1 LFATQPLDLIEEKE
15 LITRNVLNSV
25 KKLQNC
31 FLIIKMHPNESD
43 FSFYQKLAHNSKIT
57 DFLLVKF
64 HNLYEL
70 MYIADTVI
78 VPYST
83 VGVEAMRMK
92 KPVIAMNLLG
102 LHDDDPLIK
111 SNVAF
116 VVKAENELIPT
127 MKKCL
132 DKQNI
137 LEILEHGR
145 VFAEKEIGIADGV
158 SSERIVNLLLE
169 LMKKPKIDK

>member
-1 LFATQPLDLIEEKE
+1 
-15 LITRNVLNSV
+15 
-25 KKLQNC
+25 
-31 FLIIKMHPNESD
+31 MHPHESD
-43 FSFYQKLAHNSKIT
+43 FSFYQKLANESKIT
-57 DFLLVKF
+57 DYLLVRF

-70 MYIADTVI
+70 IYIADIVI
-78 VPYST
+78 VPFST

-102 LHDDDPLIK
+102 LHDNDPLIK
-111 SNVAF
+111 SNIAL

-132 DKQNI
+132 DEQNI
-137 LEILEHGR
+137 SEIIERGK
-145 VFAEKEIGIADGV
+145 VFAQKEIGIADGS

-169 LMKKPKIDK
+169 LMEKPEIDK